1 MAYCTLLSINF
12 AIKQIDMD
20 IQTRKI
26 NFVQEFLR
34 LRNTKL
40 IEKLERIL
48 LEDKAKDYETNLKPL
63 SIDNF
68 NKMID
73 KSIEDTKQGNVIN
86 ARELKE
92 SVKKWKQPSRF
103 FGLISLLINLK
114 TSLIIIWLKQVLMLR
129 KDQSRT
135 TIILENNPKSGRK
148 EDLLAERPQEF
159 RFIIVKNYKIIYLV
173 DFEFNIVN
181 VSMVFDTRQN
191 PVKIEKVE

>member
-1 MAYCTLLSINF
+1 
-12 AIKQIDMD
+12 MD

-48 LEDKAKDYETNLKPL
+48 LEDKAKYYEANLEPM

-73 KSIEDTKQGNVIN
+73 KSIEDTKQGNVMN

-92 SVKKWKQPSRF
+92 SVKKWK
-103 FGLISLLINLK
+103 
-114 TSLIIIWLKQVLMLR
+114 
-129 KDQSRT
+129 
-135 TIILENNPKSGRK
+135 
-148 EDLLAERPQEF
+148 
-159 RFIIVKNYKIIYLV
+159 
-173 DFEFNIVN
+173 
-181 VSMVFDTRQN
+181 
-191 PVKIEKVE
+191 